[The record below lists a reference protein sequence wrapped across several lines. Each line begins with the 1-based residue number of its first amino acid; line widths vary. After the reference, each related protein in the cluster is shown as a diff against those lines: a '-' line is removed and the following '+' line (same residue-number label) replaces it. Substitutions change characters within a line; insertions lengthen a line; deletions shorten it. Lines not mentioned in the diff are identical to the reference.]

1 MCAKKK
7 QNGFYN
13 TKEDRVIYVLLFP
26 AEKVFY
32 INQCTKNAIKETYR
46 HHLKG
51 RRTSTKNFIQYNKIL
66 QPQLFIL
73 EELRDITK
81 ANAYGYVLVWLKILL
96 ENQYA
101 SYNAQATK
109 DQSTELYFNNRR
121 LYEERKDVRLEELF
135 SEQNCVLPEK

>member
-13 TKEDRVIYVLLFP
+13 TKETRVIYVLLFP

-32 INQCTKNAIKETYR
+32 INQCTKTSIKETYR

-51 RRTSTKNFIQYNKIL
+51 RRLSTKKFIQYNKNL
-66 QPQLFIL
+66 QPQLFIM
-73 EELRDITK
+73 EELNDITK
-81 ANAYGYVLVWLKILL
+81 ATAYGYVLVWLKILL
-96 ENQYA
+96 ENQYT
-101 SYNAQATK
+101 SYNAQETK
-109 DQSTELYFNNRR
+109 KQSTELYFNNRR

-135 SEQNCVLPEK
+135 SEQNCFLPKK